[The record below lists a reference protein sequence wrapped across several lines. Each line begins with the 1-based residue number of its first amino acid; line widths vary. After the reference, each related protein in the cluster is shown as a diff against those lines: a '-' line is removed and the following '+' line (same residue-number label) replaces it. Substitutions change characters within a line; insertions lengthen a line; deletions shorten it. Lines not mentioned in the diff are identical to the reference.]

1 MSRHVTQHLP
11 FHRACQLQNR
21 MKQYA
26 FSGRG
31 VSSVSLSETWA
42 GRVRKQSA
50 FSMMCDLQSQ
60 GVSDVS
66 APDWRRIGRN
76 PIYI

>member
-1 MSRHVTQHLP
+1 M
-11 FHRACQLQNR
+11 
-21 MKQYA
+21 
-26 FSGRG
+26 
-31 VSSVSLSETWA
+31 SSVSLSETWA

-66 APDWRRIGRN
+66 ATDWRHIGRN
-76 PIYI
+76 PSYMSFIFRADNDLTISDFWTFFILMLLLQI